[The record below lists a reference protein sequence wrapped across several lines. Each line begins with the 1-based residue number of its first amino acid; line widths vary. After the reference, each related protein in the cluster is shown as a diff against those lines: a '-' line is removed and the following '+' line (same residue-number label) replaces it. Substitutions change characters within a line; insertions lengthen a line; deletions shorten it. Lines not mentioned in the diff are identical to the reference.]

1 MRKSVSHEELSSFC
15 TEMSMLIHSGAG
27 ISDALALLADENGTW
42 LEKSLSDMAM
52 ATDSGASLADAMR
65 CTGVFP
71 SYVCGLTETGEKTGR
86 LEESL
91 DSLARYYEE
100 RTRLDRRIR
109 SALLYP
115 AVMLVLMLAVIAV
128 ILIKVMPI
136 FSEVYAS
143 LGGSMTGVAGTLLNF
158 GSMLSGIMPVLWVL
172 LIIAAVFLGV
182 FASSASFRG
191 KLTAL
196 WRIKMGDFGIAEK
209 MNNAKISQILA
220 MGMASGLPIEESLNL
235 AADMLIDIPSAKNRV
250 EKCRDELTNGTDI
263 YTAMKYNRLLPAAQ
277 CRLLELGHKT
287 GAEDSAMDKIAR
299 DLSEESEAALDDKVS
314 RVEPALVLVC
324 SVLVGL
330 ILLSVMLPLTQIMTA
345 IG

>member
-1 MRKSVSHEELSSFC
+1 MRKAVSHEELSSFC
-15 TEMSMLIHSGAG
+15 TEMSMLIHSGTG

-42 LEKSLSDMAM
+42 LEESLSDMARI
-52 ATDSGASLADAMR
+52 TDSGASLADAMR

-71 SYVCGLTETGEKTGR
+71 LYVCGLTETGEKTGR
-86 LEESL
+86 LEEAL
-91 DSLARYYEE
+91 DALAQYYEE
-100 RTRLDRRIR
+100 RARLDRRIR

-115 AVMLVLMLAVIAV
+115 AVMLVLMLVVIAV
-128 ILIKVMPI
+128 ILIKVMPV

-143 LGGSMTGVAGTLLNF
+143 LGGSMTGVAGTLLNL

-196 WRIKMGDFGIAEK
+196 WRIKMGDSGIAEK
-209 MNNAKISQILA
+209 MNNAKVSQILA
-220 MGMASGLPIEESLNL
+220 MGMASGLPIEESLDL
-235 AADMLIDIPSAKNRV
+235 AADMLTDIPAAKSRV
-250 EKCRDELTNGTDI
+250 EKCRDELTSGMDI

-277 CRLLELGHKT
+277 CRLLELGRKT
-287 GAEDSAMDKIAR
+287 GAEDRAMDKIAR

-330 ILLSVMLPLTQIMTA
+330 ILLSVMLPLTHIMAA